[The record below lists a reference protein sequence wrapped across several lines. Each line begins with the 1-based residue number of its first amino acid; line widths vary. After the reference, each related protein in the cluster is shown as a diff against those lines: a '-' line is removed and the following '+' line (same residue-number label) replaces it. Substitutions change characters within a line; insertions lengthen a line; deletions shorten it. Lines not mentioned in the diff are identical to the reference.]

1 MKNKILTIIKSL
13 LFIILIILPYQF
25 CFAQD
30 TITSNLD
37 TKLFDQ
43 TQAFI
48 GKSGF
53 EAANEDSVSSVIAA
67 IIQAFLG
74 LLGIIF
80 IVLIVMAGYK
90 WMNAAGNEEKV
101 QEAKDTIRR
110 AIIGLIIT
118 VSAYAI
124 TYFVFTN
131 LPGGGTTVPG

>member
-1 MKNKILTIIKSL
+1 MAKKFYYNFIL
-13 LFIILIILPYQF
+13 LFILLTYNICNAAILSPDSY
-25 CFAQD
+25 
-30 TITSNLD
+30 
-37 TKLFDQ
+37 TKMSGQ
-43 TQAFI
+43 ENAFR

-53 EAANEDSVSSVIAA
+53 SMGVTVNFIVAT

-101 QEAKDTIRR
+101 TEAKDTIRR

-131 LPGGGTTVPG
+131 LPGGGGTTVPG